1 MNISHKKLILA
12 LAGIILLGG
21 IGYVAFFSPV
31 EISSPVQNQ
40 DSEIKSISS
49 KKDFKSAEEPELKFQ
64 YQNQK
69 QDKGIIAAA
78 GEALG
83 ISGKDKIKAT
93 AKIVNPGGETR
104 DVLPEEIIENNGEI
118 SVKLKKESGFKPGL
132 YKVILEVEYN
142 GVKKEITQEFTWG
155 VLAIN
160 TNKSIY
166 SQRGTDAE
174 QNAEQT
180 RTDAEVAYIQMAVLR
195 DDGHTICDAKL
206 VLSIKYQVSSIETI
220 LSTEDGTIQY
230 SGECS
235 GNNVTDAPDYFAHY
249 EVGEA
254 GTYQMILT
262 NLDNGYEITDS
273 FEVRDSVPFDVE
285 RIGPTRI
292 YPPSGYEMVLKI
304 KANQDFK
311 GEIREYVPEGFD
323 IKFQSP
329 NTKLQ
334 TNSKAQI
341 SNEPNIKIENC
352 DIENSLKIENCKLK
366 IITWNVDLKAGEE
379 YELKYTFDA
388 PDVSPYIYLLG
399 PLRFYE

>member
-1 MNISHKKLILA
+1 
-12 LAGIILLGG
+12 
-21 IGYVAFFSPV
+21 
-31 EISSPVQNQ
+31 
-40 DSEIKSISS
+40 SEIKSISS
-49 KKDFKSAEEPELKFQ
+49 KKDFKSAEDPELKFQ
-64 YQNQK
+64 YQK
-69 QDKGIIAAA
+69 ADKGIVAAV

-83 ISGKDKIKAT
+83 ISGKDKIKIT
-93 AKIVNPGGETR
+93 AKVTDPKGNTR
-104 DVLPEEIIENNGEI
+104 DVLPEEIVENNGEI
-118 SVKLKKESGFKPGL
+118 SVKLKKDAKFKPGL
-132 YKVILEVEYN
+132 YKIILKIEEGGETQIIEYD
-142 GVKKEITQEFTWG
+142 FTWG

-160 TNKSIY
+160 VNKSIY
-166 SQRGTDAE
+166 LPNE
-174 QNAEQT
+174 E
-180 RTDAEVAYIQMAVLR
+180 AYLQMAVLR

-311 GEIREYVPEGFD
+311 GEIRESAPEGFE
-323 IKFQSP
+323 IKFQSS
-329 NTKLQ
+329 NDKLQ
-334 TNSKAQI
+334 TNVKAQNP
-341 SNEPNIKIENC
+341 NEPNIKIENC
-352 DIENSLKIENCKLK
+352 NIENSLKIENCKLK
-366 IITWNVDLKAGEE
+366 IITWGVDIKKGEN
-379 YELKYTFDA
+379 YELRYTFDA